1 MPSNE
6 GRGMKIMEGYTTAP
20 HLMPSIEGRAITL
33 QVKMTLCSPEK
44 DIAISHQ
51 QFADAECSLARVE
64 Q

>member
-1 MPSNE
+1 
-6 GRGMKIMEGYTTAP
+6 MKIMEGYTTAP